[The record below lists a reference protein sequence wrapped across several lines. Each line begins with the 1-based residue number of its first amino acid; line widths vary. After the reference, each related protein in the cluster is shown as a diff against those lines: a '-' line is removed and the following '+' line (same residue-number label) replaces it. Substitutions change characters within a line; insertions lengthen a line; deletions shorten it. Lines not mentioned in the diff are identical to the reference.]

1 MITQGFRVR
10 GGMGVWIVLNLLLP
24 SFGWKTPR
32 RRFAAEAAPTTAE
45 VAAPTAG
52 VAAPTSEAAPTTAET
67 AATPGRRGLWCGS
80 RFSGDGRHERPPDQ
94 SFTIVRGFPAR
105 ICASTQA
112 PEVVLTTRRTVAW
125 GVRMWAGLAPPLRI
139 GPMTTPSQST
149 RTML

>member
-32 RRFAAEAAPTTAE
+32 RRFAA
-45 VAAPTAG
+45 
-52 VAAPTSEAAPTTAET
+52 EAAPTTAET

-112 PEVVLTTRRTVAW
+112 TEVMLTTRRTVAW
-125 GVRMWAGLAPPLRI
+125 GVRMWAGLATPMRI